1 MKGQSANL
9 AGRAIFIALTC
20 GLVLLVNG
28 TLVAALSQD
37 QPTESQILEAL
48 KARGPARAVV
58 NSPAERERAAQERR
72 FIEALLKKTPRAIT
86 VEERRKVAEIVSE
99 KPSIDLEVTF
109 EYNSAVVGP
118 QAVPPL
124 VTLGRALADADLKE
138 ATFLIA
144 GHTDAKGSESYNQ
157 GLSERRA
164 EAVKGFLVEQFKLPP
179 DHLLA
184 IGHGKEQL
192 KDKADPFAAV
202 NRRVQVVNMLE
213 Q

>member
-1 MKGQSANL
+1 MAGWGGTIADRVAPMAL
-9 AGRAIFIALTC
+9 AC
-20 GLVLLVNG
+20 GLALLANSG
-28 TLVAALSQD
+28 FALAQD
-37 QPTESQILEAL
+37 QPTEAQILDAL
-48 KARGPARAVV
+48 KSHGPGRAVQD
-58 NSPAERERAAQERR
+58 SSAERERAAQERR
-72 FIEALLKKTPRAIT
+72 FIEALLKKKPRT
-86 VEERRKVAEIVSE
+86 VTIEERRKVADIVSE
-99 KPSIDLEVTF
+99 RPGIDLEVTF

-124 VTLGRALADADLKE
+124 VTLGRALADADLKG

-144 GHTDAKGSESYNQ
+144 GHTDAKGSDSFNQ
-157 GLSERRA
+157 ALSERRA

-202 NRRVQVVNMLE
+202 NRRVQVVNMLVE
-213 Q
+213 